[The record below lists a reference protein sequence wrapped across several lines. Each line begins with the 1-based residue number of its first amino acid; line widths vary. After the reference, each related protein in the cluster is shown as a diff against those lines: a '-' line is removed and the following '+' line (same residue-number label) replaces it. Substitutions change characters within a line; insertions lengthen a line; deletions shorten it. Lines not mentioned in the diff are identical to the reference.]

1 MNKFTILPE
10 DNFIWNGKELLEFLI
25 ANQGKDIELD
35 INEEG
40 SCLTSISVYEMLD
53 MFKFNSVSITTDNL
67 VESHDRYNIIP
78 GKRRYRFF
86 DAKGT
91 DYSQYHTWNQD
102 TIFGALYNRASW
114 HRIGLATHLYKKRT
128 TLNFRY
134 NPHNND
140 IRKEV
145 ELQQLFN
152 IDPQSVWQ
160 FMSLYEKF
168 PVLIDQQD
176 TYTLGATTKQ
186 HTDQFVEFYKDF
198 LIDIVAE
205 TFTSGRTFF
214 PTEKTIR
221 PMLMKKP
228 FIIMG
233 PKCFLI
239 HLRQMGFKTFY
250 EFWDEDYDGYS
261 PAEKYKH
268 ILTLISALSK
278 KTSSELTYMY
288 NNMQSILD
296 HNYNLLINQN
306 YSTIID
312 YVD

>member
-1 MNKFTILPE
+1 MNKFIIIPG
-10 DNFIWNGKELLEFLI
+10 DSFIWNKDELLQFLI
-25 ANQGKDIELD
+25 DNQHKDIL
-35 INEEG
+35 IVTSEEG
-40 SCLTSISVYEMLD
+40 CCLTSIGLYKLLDSFQFASVTIHTANPIEYH
-53 MFKFNSVSITTDNL
+53 NV
-67 VESHDRYNIIP
+67 YNIIVE
-78 GKRRYRFF
+78 KSDKFF
-86 DAKGT
+86 KIPSGT
-91 DYSQYHTWNQD
+91 DYTQYHQWNRN
-102 TIFGALYNRASW
+102 TVFGALYNRASW
-114 HRIGLATHLYKKRT
+114 HRLGLASHLYNKNT